1 MGVKVTPGGF
11 ALPGTASRFLT
22 GTWRIQRPVHVHGL
36 APCHHACLAGE
47 DPQAWIA
54 RLAEGDGAGAWATLV
69 AANPLPAST
78 GRVCPH
84 PCEAACN
91 RGGYDAALNIHSLE
105 RWLGDAALA
114 AGWSLPAPALAL
126 DAPRVAVVGAGPAG
140 LSCAWQLVRR
150 GIRPVLLEAL
160 NQAGGVPRTAIPPY
174 RLPRAVLDQEI
185 ERLLATG
192 IDFRPHQRLGR
203 DFSLEELEREFAAV
217 FLAVGTQKSRA
228 FSVEGAVPRDLR
240 FGLDL
245 LRHWI
250 AEGAV
255 PEMDSVAIIGGGNT
269 AVDVARILRRAG
281 VREVHVI
288 THERIPGPEVPEHE
302 RMRAAPDEIAQ
313 ALEEGVR
320 IHENRMVRRLILRG
334 ERVVGVEIVHARKLR
349 EGDRVHVQAFEG
361 TESVLRVDQVIPAI
375 GQVVNEEGLAHLLGQ
390 REFLRVEADGRVPG
404 TACVFAG
411 GDCRP
416 GLGTVAAAIF
426 DGARA
431 AGAIARLLG
440 REVTPTQRGGVVGLE
455 RLNLHYFDH
464 APRQEPAVLP
474 VAERAGDREV
484 QGGLDE
490 RSAHTEAQRCLSCGN
505 CMACDNCFT
514 LCPDNAVLKTRERA
528 ADGSHYVFDY
538 DYCKGCGLCA
548 HECPVGYI
556 AMVAEE

>member
-11 ALPGTASRFLT
+11 AAPGTAMGFRT
-22 GTWRIQRPVHVHGL
+22 GTWRIQRPEHVHGI

-54 RLAEGDGAGAWATLV
+54 SLAEGDVAGAWQRLI

-84 PCEAACN
+84 PCETACN
-91 RGGYDAALNIHSLE
+91 RGGYDAPLNVHGLE

-114 AGWSLPAPALAL
+114 AGWACPAPAIGRDVPA
-126 DAPRVAVVGAGPAG
+126 VAVVGAGPAG
-140 LSCAWQLVRR
+140 LSCAWQLLRR

-174 RLPRAVLDQEI
+174 RLPRAVLDGEI

-192 IDFRPHQRLGR
+192 IEFRPHQRLGR
-203 DFSLEELEREFAAV
+203 DFSLEELETDFAAV
-217 FLAVGTQKSRA
+217 FLAVGTQKSRPY
-228 FSVEGAVPRDLR
+228 SVEGVVPRDLR

-255 PEMDSVAIIGGGNT
+255 PVMDSVAIIGGGNT
-269 AVDVARILRRAG
+269 AVDVARILKRAG
-281 VREVHVI
+281 VREVHLI
-288 THERIPGPEVPEHE
+288 THERMPHAQVPDYE
-302 RMRAAPDEIAQ
+302 RMRAAPDEIVQ
-313 ALEEGVR
+313 ALEEGVL

-334 ERVVGVEIVHARKLR
+334 ERVVGVEIVHARKLK
-349 EGDRVHVQAFEG
+349 EGERVRVQAFEG
-361 TESVLRVDQVIPAI
+361 TESVLKVDQVIPAI
-375 GQVVNEEGLAHLLGQ
+375 GQVVNEEGLAQLLGQ

-404 TACVFAG
+404 TSRIFAG

-416 GLGTVAAAIF
+416 GLGTVAGAIF

-431 AGAIARLLG
+431 AAAIADLLG
-440 REVTPTQRGGVVGLE
+440 RHETRPQRGAVVGLD

-464 APRQEPAVLP
+464 APRQEPPVLP
-474 VAERAGDREV
+474 VSERAGDREV
-484 QGGLDE
+484 QGGLDQQA
-490 RSAHTEAQRCLSCGN
+490 AHAEALRCFSCGN

-514 LCPDNAVLKTRERA
+514 LCPDNAVLKTRA
-528 ADGSHYVFDY
+528 PLTDGSHYVFDY

-556 AMVAEE
+556 AMVEEE